1 MMDFQQSIAIK
12 QNSRALTNLAMLFRV
27 FGDAILPVG
36 ENGQDF
42 VAFAGALFQRI
53 NITLGVFANLN
64 VFANKLLFP
73 FVGSGA
79 HSVPCIV
86 GDGGCCSTPHADA
99 YRPLATYM

>member
-1 MMDFQQSIAIK
+1 M
-12 QNSRALTNLAMLFRV
+12 NLAMFFCV

-53 NITLGVFANLN
+53 NITLGVFAKLN

-73 FVGSGA
+73 FVCSGA
-79 HSVPCIV
+79 HSVPCV
-86 GDGGCCSTPHADA
+86 VDRPRDGIPDSACLQSASLS
-99 YRPLATYM
+99 PLT